1 MVRKFLHQ
9 ILSVSAARTYVPYQD
24 LENKAMLLSVL
35 ESPNNFIEHLRR
47 YTASLTTQM
56 TFGFRTTSIE
66 DRRFKQAFDVCYIG
80 PTTSY
85 TNCYLDLRPKFR
97 AYRIT
102 GKLYLVLTLDFKC
115 DVNFGVCRLL
125 QYWT

>member
-24 LENKAMLLSVL
+24 LENRAMLLSVL
-35 ESPNNFIEHLRR
+35 EDPYHFIEHLRR

-66 DRRFKQAFDVCYIG
+66 DPRFKQAFDASHRVDFTIVEANFL
-80 PTTSY
+80 S
-85 TNCYLDLRPKFR
+85 RS
-97 AYRIT
+97 
-102 GKLYLVLTLDFKC
+102 LTE
-115 DVNFGVCRLL
+115 VPS
-125 QYWT
+125 